1 MVICGRLLIKLY
13 LPNCH
18 SLKEKRSVLKSILAK
33 TQHQFN
39 VSSAEVD
46 FQDVWQSALL
56 GFTTISNDAVMVT
69 NTLHKIVQFIEDNWP
84 DASLMEQQIDLF

>member
-1 MVICGRLLIKLY
+1 MVVCGRLLIKLY

-46 FQDVWQSALL
+46 FQDVWQTTLL
-56 GFTTISNDAVMVT
+56 GFTTLSNDAVVVT
-69 NTLHKIVQFIEDNWP
+69 QTLHKITQYIEESWLDV
-84 DASLMEQQIDLF
+84 SLLDTKIDLF

>member
-33 TQHQFN
+33 TQHLFN
-39 VSSAEVD
+39 VSAAEVD
-46 FQDVWQSALL
+46 YQDVWQSALL
-56 GFTTISNDAVMVT
+56 GFTTISNDAVIVT
-69 NTLHKIVQFIEDNWP
+69 QSFHKIVLFIEDNWP
-84 DASLMEQQIDLF
+84 DASLTEPQIDLF